1 MLRAFAALATFW
13 LLVVALPSLALD
25 VPPYDSPVT
34 DLADVLSESAREAL
48 NRKILDYRSQSGN
61 EIGVLIIPSLEG
73 DAIEDFAHTVFRTWG
88 VGNKE
93 TKKGVLFV
101 MAVKDRKARVE
112 VGYGL
117 EAELTDS
124 EAGRLVRRDSPMAGY
139 FRQGDWDRGVT
150 AVVDGMIAAIGGE
163 YNPQGNESTKTVRGL
178 PFGFVAILVIIG
190 MIIIICIA
198 RFSNRGAKSGGKG
211 SSFVLG
217 ALLGALLSN
226 RRGGKHDDWHWGGGF
241 GGGGGGGGGGGFSF
255 GGGSS
260 GGGGASGGW

>member
-1 MLRAFAALATFW
+1 MW
-13 LLVVALPSLALD
+13 LLVVALPLWALD
-25 VPPYDSPVT
+25 VPPYTSPVT
-34 DLADVLSESAREAL
+34 DLEGVLSESAREAL
-48 NRKILDYRSQSGN
+48 NQKILDYRAQTGN

-73 DAIEDFAHTVFRTWG
+73 DAIEDFAHNVFRAWG

-117 EAELTDS
+117 EGELTDS

-139 FRQGDWDRGVT
+139 FRQGDWDRGVA

-163 YNPQGNESTKTVRGL
+163 YKPQADEGPKSVRGL
-178 PFGFVAILVIIG
+178 PLGFVAVLLLIGFFIIAS
-190 MIIIICIA
+190 IS
-198 RFSNRGAKSGGKG
+198 RFSNRSTQGQSKG
-211 SSFVLG
+211 SSLALG

-226 RRGGKHDDWHWGGGF
+226 RRGGRHDDWHWGGGF
-241 GGGGGGGGGGGFSF
+241 GGGSSGGGGGGFSF

>member
-1 MLRAFAALATFW
+1 MLRAIVAQALIW
-13 LLVVALPSLALD
+13 VLIVALPTLALD

-61 EIGVLIIPSLEG
+61 EIGVLIVPSLEG
-73 DAIEDFAHTVFRTWG
+73 DAIEDFAHNVFRTWG

-93 TKKGVLFV
+93 TKKGVLFI

-117 EAELTDS
+117 EADLTDS

-150 AVVDGMIAAIGGE
+150 AVVDGMIVAIGGE
-163 YNPQGNESTKTVRGL
+163 YNPQTDEGSKTVRGL
-178 PFGFVAILVIIG
+178 PFGFVAVLLIIG
-190 MIIIICIA
+190 LIIIANIA
-198 RFSNRGAKSGGKG
+198 RFSNRGSKSEGKG
-211 SSFVLG
+211 GALALG

-226 RRGGKHDDWHWGGGF
+226 RRGGRHDDWHWGGGF
-241 GGGGGGGGGGGFSF
+241 GGGSSGGGGGGFSF